1 MAGGANA
8 TQMSAQAMQDAGAMT
23 MGAGMYQPMSVM
35 DAGISNYMNP
45 YVSNVVDNT
54 VNTMNRGRQ
63 MAMQDIG
70 DQAISS
76 GAFGGARHGVAE
88 AETNRNFFET
98 VGNVADQGF
107 ANAFNN
113 ATGLAQYDIN
123 NQIGQN
129 QTQLQAANQL
139 SNQAN
144 LGFNQNQVVQ
154 NNLAKQGALQ
164 QSINQ
169 LLLDAGQGMF
179 KSETDLMNALKPI
192 LGSLGVVQQGDGES
206 VEKAYGLFDYITML
220 ATAAR

>member
-35 DAGISNYMNP
+35 NAGISNYMNP

-54 VNTMNRGRQ
+54 VDTMNRGRQ

-107 ANAFNN
+107 SNAFNN

-129 QTQLQAANQL
+129 QTQLGAASQL
-139 SNQAN
+139 GSLAN
-144 LGFNQNQVVQ
+144 LGFGMNQTIQD
-154 NNLAKQGALQ
+154 NLSKQGALQ

-179 KSETDLMNALKPI
+179 KNETDLMNRLTPI
-192 LGSLGVVQQGDGES
+192 LTSLGVVQQGDAEVS
-206 VEKAYGLFDYITML
+206 QKDVGLFDVLKVIYG
-220 ATAAR
+220 AV

>member
-8 TQMSAQAMQDAGAMT
+8 GQMSAQAMQDAGAMT

-35 DAGISNYMNP
+35 NAGISNYMNP
-45 YVSNVVDNT
+45 YISNVVDNT

-70 DQAISS
+70 DRAISS

-129 QTQLQAANQL
+129 QTQLGAAGQL
-139 SNQAN
+139 GSLAN
-144 LGFNQNQVVQ
+144 LGFGMNQTIQD
-154 NNLAKQGALQ
+154 NLSKQGALQ

-179 KSETDLMNALKPI
+179 QNETDLMKRLEPI
-192 LGSLGVVQQGDGES
+192 LTSLGVVQQGDAEVS
-206 VEKAYGLFDYITML
+206 QRDVGLFDVLKVIYG
-220 ATAAR
+220 AV

>member
-8 TQMSAQAMQDAGAMT
+8 GQMSAQGMQDAGAMT
-23 MGAGMYQPMSVM
+23 MASGMYQPMSVM
-35 DAGISNYMNP
+35 NAGISNYMNP

-54 VNTMNRGRQ
+54 VDTMNRGRQ

-107 ANAFNN
+107 SNAFNN

-129 QTQLQAANQL
+129 QTQLGAANQL
-139 SNQAN
+139 GSLAN

-154 NNLAKQGALQ
+154 NNLSKQGALQ

-179 KSETDLMNALKPI
+179 QNETDLMNRLTPI
-192 LGSLGVVQQGDGES
+192 LTSLGVVQQGDAEVS
-206 VEKAYGLFDYITML
+206 QKDVGLFDVLKVIYG
-220 ATAAR
+220 AV

>member
-8 TQMSAQAMQDAGAMT
+8 GQMSAQGMQDAGAMT
-23 MGAGMYQPMSVM
+23 MASGMYQPMSVM
-35 DAGISNYMNP
+35 NAGVSNYMNP

-54 VNTMNRGRQ
+54 VDTMNRGRQ

-139 SNQAN
+139 GSLAN
-144 LGFNQNQVVQ
+144 LGFGMDQTIQ
-154 NNLAKQGALQ
+154 NNLSQQGALQ

-179 KSETDLMNALKPI
+179 QNETDLMNRLTPI
-192 LGSLGVVQQGDGES
+192 LTSLGVVQQGDAEVS
-206 VEKAYGLFDYITML
+206 QRDVGLFDVLKVIYG
-220 ATAAR
+220 AV

>member
-8 TQMSAQAMQDAGAMT
+8 GQMSAQGMQDAGAMT
-23 MGAGMYQPMSVM
+23 MASGMYQPMSVM
-35 DAGISNYMNP
+35 KSNIGNYMNP

-54 VNTMNRGRQ
+54 VDTMNRGRQ

-70 DQAISS
+70 DRAISS

-113 ATGLAQYDIN
+113 ATNLAQYDIN

-129 QTQLQAANQL
+129 QTQLGAASQL
-139 SNQAN
+139 GSLSD

-154 NNLAKQGALQ
+154 DNLAKQGALQ

-169 LLLDAGQGMF
+169 LLLDTGQGMYQN
-179 KSETDLMNALKPI
+179 ETDLMNRLTPI
-192 LGSLGVVQQGDGES
+192 LTSLGVIQQGDADIAKKK
-206 VEKAYGLFDYITML
+206 VGLFDVLTML
-220 ATAAR
+220 ATAGS

>member
-1 MAGGANA
+1 
-8 TQMSAQAMQDAGAMT
+8 
-23 MGAGMYQPMSVM
+23 
-35 DAGISNYMNP
+35 MNP
-45 YVSNVVDNT
+45 YVNNVVDNT
-54 VNTMNRGRQ
+54 VDTMNRGRQ

-129 QTQLQAANQL
+129 QTQLGAASQL
-139 SNQAN
+139 GSLAN
-144 LGFNQNQVVQ
+144 LGFNQNQTVQ

-206 VEKAYGLFDYITML
+206 VEKDYGLFDYITML

>member
-8 TQMSAQAMQDAGAMT
+8 GQMSAQGMQDAGAMT
-23 MGAGMYQPMSVM
+23 MASGMYQPMSVM
-35 DAGISNYMNP
+35 KSNIGNYMNP

-54 VNTMNRGRQ
+54 VDTMNRGRQ

-107 ANAFNN
+107 SNAFNN

-139 SNQAN
+139 GSLAN
-144 LGFNQNQVVQ
+144 LGFGMDQTIQ
-154 NNLAKQGALQ
+154 NNLSQQGALQ

-179 KSETDLMNALKPI
+179 QNETDLMNRLTPI
-192 LGSLGVVQQGDGES
+192 LTSLGVVQQGDAEVS
-206 VEKAYGLFDYITML
+206 QKDVGLFDVLKVIYG
-220 ATAAR
+220 AV

>member
-107 ANAFNN
+107 SNAFNN

-129 QTQLQAANQL
+129 QTQLGAANQL
-139 SNQAN
+139 GSLAN

-154 NNLAKQGALQ
+154 NNLSKQGALQ

-179 KSETDLMNALKPI
+179 QNETDLMNRLTPI
-192 LGSLGVVQQGDGES
+192 LTSLGVVQQGDAEVS
-206 VEKAYGLFDYITML
+206 QKDVGLFDVLKVIYG
-220 ATAAR
+220 AV